1 MDRSGNKWIGR
12 NTRLGVLLLL
22 LAVAGGASAQ
32 LVCDQPVHKFGV
44 VKAADGCLRHVFDLR
59 NAGRDPVRIEEVATP
74 CGCLAIQLPTNLV
87 AAGATLGL
95 PVTLDPRHRSGDQ
108 RLAVH
113 VRQHAGEGEEP
124 PILSLYLTG
133 TIVNAMAPQ
142 TNAPAATLAPASPV
156 SAAPAGATRQATHRV
171 VIELFGEAG
180 CDACAT
186 VRREVLPEVKAAW
199 GDRVEIRERDVFET
213 TNYVALANYQDR
225 FHIQSAGRNDP
236 VSIVVDGC
244 RYLGGVKEI
253 RRDLAAVVRERIA
266 LDAPP
271 PSAPV
276 PAATAADMKEVGARK
291 LAAFSVAGVA
301 AAGLLDGVNPC
312 AFATV
317 IFLASLL
324 AVARVRGHGV
334 LLMGGGFIV
343 ATFCTYFLIGLG
355 LFHGLKALTGF
366 RWLGKGL
373 DYSMAVALVVLAVLS
388 LRDAWRFAD
397 TGRAASVT
405 LRMPDSLRR
414 RVHGMLRER
423 ITPTGLLG
431 SGLVAGSLVT
441 ILESVC
447 TGQVYGPTLMAVAR
461 EPGLRLHAMRLLA
474 VYNLA
479 FLVPVIVVMIAAW
492 RGTTSMV
499 MADWS
504 RRNAVWGKVLMG
516 LFFLGLAVLI
526 LAT

>member
-1 MDRSGNKWIGR
+1 MDRSGNGGVGLGI
-12 NTRLGVLLLL
+12 RLGALALL
-22 LAVAGGASAQ
+22 LAMVGRASAQ
-32 LVCDQPVHKFGV
+32 LVCDQPVYKFGV
-44 VKAADGCLRHVFDLR
+44 VKAADGFLRHVFDLR

-74 CGCLAIQLPTNLV
+74 CGCLMIQLPTNLV
-87 AAGATLGL
+87 AAGATMGL
-95 PVTLDPRHRSGDQ
+95 PVTLDPQHRSGDQ

-113 VRQHAGEGEEP
+113 VRLHAGDGEEP

-133 TIVNAMAPQ
+133 TIVNAMVPQ
-142 TNAPAATLAPASPV
+142 TNAIAATLVPASPV
-156 SAAPAGATRQATHRV
+156 TAPAGATHPPQRRV

-186 VRREVLPEVKAAW
+186 VRREVLPEVKATW

-236 VSIVVDGC
+236 VSVVVDGC

-253 RRDLAAVVRERIA
+253 RSDLAAVVRERIA

-271 PSAPV
+271 PAAPPVSAPV
-276 PAATAADMKEVGARK
+276 TDVKEVGARK
-291 LAAFSVAGVA
+291 LAAFSIAGVA
-301 AAGLLDGVNPC
+301 AAGLLDGLNPC

-343 ATFCTYFLIGLG
+343 ATFGTYFLIGLG

-366 RWLGKGL
+366 RWLAKGL
-373 DYSMAVALVVLAVLS
+373 DYSMAAALVVLAVLS

-474 VYNLA
+474 IYNLA

-492 RGTTSMV
+492 RGTTSMI